1 MKKLLLPALLALSAG
16 AVRAEEIAPVW
27 TKQCKSCHGAD
38 GKGDTEM
45 GKKSKAED
53 LTTAA
58 WQGRMTDAK
67 IRNAIENGVPKTKM
81 KAYKEKLSPEQIDA
95 LVTYVRSLK
104 AK

>member
-1 MKKLLLPALLALSAG
+1 MKNMILAALLALSAG
-16 AVRAEEIAPVW
+16 GARAEDIASVG

-53 LTTAA
+53 LTTVA
-58 WQGRMTDAK
+58 WQAKHSDAQV
-67 IRNAIENGVPKTKM
+67 RDAILNGVPKTKM
-81 KAYKEKLSPEQIDA
+81 KAYKEKLAPEQIDA
-95 LVTYVRSLK
+95 LVAYVRTLK

>member
-1 MKKLLLPALLALSAG
+1 MTKLLLPALLALSAG
-16 AVRAEEIAPVW
+16 AAHADDIAPVW

-45 GKKSKAED
+45 GRKSKAED
-53 LTTAA
+53 LTTAS
-58 WQGRMTDAK
+58 WQARMTDAK
-67 IRNAIENGVPKTKM
+67 IRGAIENGVPKTKM

-95 LVTYVRSLK
+95 LVAYVRSLK